1 MHARCMRDAAVN
13 MQGWGTTHLLALVE
27 AGHGA
32 VTRRQHAGL
41 DRVGG
46 GGDLSVERDH
56 QAAVGLHAT
65 YHAALKLLA
74 CLELHIRRVEAGH
87 ERSDQL
93 ALGPLEEVA
102 LPRLEVV
109 DVLRLAR
116 RLQILRQLLSCLP
129 RRASQAWWALAVQA
143 RRSRGRATGGLAWC
157 AACWCAACCDALCG
171 GGGEDMP
178 AGAGPWPWLS
188 SLPPRVWRSSPPPP
202 SACPPARLRI
212 ASRCAAGVAS
222 QRPRMR
228 RAARLRHGRGP
239 TV

>member
-32 VTRRQHAGL
+32 VARRQHAGL

-46 GGDLSVERDH
+46 GGDLAVERDH

-74 CLELHIRRVEAGH
+74 RLELDVRRVEAGH

-116 RLQILRQLLSCLP
+116 RLQILRQLLACLP
-129 RRASQAWWALAVQA
+129 RRASQAWWDLAVQA

-157 AACWCAACCDALCG
+157 AACRHALCG
-171 GGGEDMP
+171 GGGKDTP

-188 SLPPRVWRSSPPPP
+188 SPPLHVWRSSPPPL
-202 SACPPARLRI
+202 SACPPARPRI

-222 QRPRMR
+222 RRPRMR